1 MSTTLEPSATIVCV
15 DPHRRAD
22 ILAHPT
28 LNGIDFIEY
37 DRRPGPQYVVVVHF
51 IKPLPD
57 PPNSAP
63 DGAYG
68 LTIQPALVSVE
79 GGARVVGIMVVGVQ
93 KVADTLEIS
102 LSAEGDYSIYTLRI
116 GWTRAPAPGQWIPAV
131 ANLDP
136 ATTVVSINFKAGCPV
151 DVDCRDA
158 AVCPP
163 EQIVEPRID
172 YLAKDYASF
181 RRLLIDLIPQLNPGW
196 LERTPAD
203 MGIAL
208 VELLAYEGDQLSYFQ
223 DAVANEMFLETA
235 RQRVSAK
242 RHARLVD
249 YAMHDGRNAWTFVH
263 VRARSAGVIPYGTV
277 VLTRIVSPLAGQS
290 SPPGLQLVAPTA
302 SAFETDP
309 ALARTRA
316 FETTFDLTTHVE
328 NNEIHVHTWG
338 DQECCLPALTTAAY
352 LFTLSPPA
360 GPAQTASRP
369 PLAVGDFVLFEEV
382 MGPLTG
388 APADADPTHR
398 RVAKITSAEPS
409 TDPVYA
415 DTLLNGK
422 LRVLQPGD
430 NPLPLLRIEW
440 SEADG
445 DAFPMCL
452 SSRPPG
458 LPPLLDVTIARG
470 NMVAV
475 DHGLTIDEQVPLL
488 DPVDTRLQPFLL
500 RLAHGPMT
508 LQAGTEDDYLATT
521 APFVTA
527 SRTSLAG
534 APGGGGDAMMPAV
547 RLLVDFPV
555 VSNQSWTAAPT
566 LLDSRPFD
574 TNFVVDIGDDG
585 VAVLRFGDGEYGRE
599 IDRATAIRAL
609 YRVGNGR
616 AGNVGAESIFHIAP
630 PPPLIA
636 PAWPAIEAIRN
647 PLPSHDGTEPETIE
661 GVRQYAPAAFR
672 AKQFRAV
679 TEQDYVDALKGM
691 PGVSA
696 SVASF
701 RWTGSWYTVYVGVDP
716 TDPADLITLGGGRTQ
731 LNPGLADAV
740 RAFLSRYKLAGYD
753 LEIRT
758 AEYVP
763 LDIAIDVCVCRS
775 HFRAHVVQGVK
786 SALSNHVNP
795 DGSMGFFD
803 PARFTFNEDV
813 HLSRLYA
820 AVEKVAGV
828 DSLIVTRFQ
837 RYGVLP
843 NRELQT
849 GVIPIAAWE
858 IARLDND
865 PNFLERGVLEINGL
879 GGK

>member
-1 MSTTLEPSATIVCV
+1 VSTTLEPSATIVCV

-22 ILAHPT
+22 ILAHPS
-28 LNGIDFIEY
+28 LNGVDFIEY
-37 DRRPGPQYVVVVHF
+37 DRRSGPPQQYVVVVHF

-57 PPNSAP
+57 PPNSGP
-63 DGAYG
+63 DKAYG
-68 LTIQPALVSVE
+68 LTTQPSLVSVE
-79 GGARVVGIMVVGVQ
+79 GGARVVGITVVDVNRVG
-93 KVADTLEIS
+93 DTLEIS
-102 LSAEGDYSIYTLRI
+102 LSAEGDYSIYTLRL
-116 GWTRAPAPGQWIPAV
+116 GWTRDAAGHWIAAV

-158 AVCPP
+158 AVCAP

-203 MGIAL
+203 LGIAL

-290 SPPGLQLVAPTA
+290 NPPGLQLAAPTA

-316 FETTFDLTTHVE
+316 FETTFDLTTHIE
-328 NNEIHVHTWG
+328 NNEIHIHTWG
-338 DQECCLPALTTAAY
+338 DQECCLPALTTEVY
-352 LFTLSPPA
+352 LFTLSPPVGA
-360 GPAQTASRP
+360 TQTASAP
-369 PLAVGDFVLFEEV
+369 PLAIGDFVLFEEV

-388 APADADPTHR
+388 APADANPAHR
-398 RVAKITSAEPS
+398 RVVRITNAQP
-409 TDPVYA
+409 TIDPVYA
-415 DTLLNGK
+415 DTLLSGK

-440 SEADG
+440 TPADG

-475 DHGLTIDEQVPLL
+475 DHGLTVDEQVPLV
-488 DPVDTRLQPFLL
+488 DPVDTRQLPFLL

-508 LQAGTEDDYLATT
+508 MQAGTENDYLTT
-521 APFVTA
+521 NAPFVTA
-527 SRTSLAG
+527 ARTSLAG
-534 APGGGGDAMMPAV
+534 APGVMTPAV

-555 VSNQSWTAAPT
+555 VSGQAWTAAPT

-574 TNFVVDIGDDG
+574 ANFVVDVGDDG

-616 AGNVGAESIFHIAP
+616 AGNVGAESIFHIARP
-630 PPPLIA
+630 SPLLA

-647 PLPSHDGTEPETIE
+647 PRPSRDGTEPETIE
-661 GVRQYAPAAFR
+661 DVRQYAPAAFR

-691 PGVSA
+691 PRVAA

-701 RWTGSWYTVYVGVDP
+701 RWTGSWYTVYIGIDP
-716 TDPADLITLGGGRTQ
+716 IDPADLITLGGGRTQ
-731 LNPGLADAV
+731 LTPDLANAV
-740 RAFLSRYKLAGYD
+740 RGFLSRYTLAGYD

-763 LDIAIDVCVCRS
+763 LDIAIDVCVCSS
-775 HFRAHVVQGVK
+775 HFRAHVVQAVK
-786 SALSNHVNP
+786 LALSNRVNP

-813 HLSRLYA
+813 HLSRLYT
-820 AVEKVAGV
+820 AVEKVPGV
-828 DSLIVTRFQ
+828 DSLTVTRFQ
-837 RYGVLP
+837 RYGALP
-843 NRELQT
+843 NRELET

-865 PNFLERGVLEINGL
+865 PNFLERGVLEISGF